1 MRDKKNA
8 TQMERSCLT
17 DVSVERCYLLI
28 KTIDIPQPGILINIQ
43 KIESTLYFFAW
54 VFLLY

>member
-28 KTIDIPQPGILINIQ
+28 KTIDIPQPGISINIQ
-43 KIESTLYFFAW
+43 KI
-54 VFLLY
+54 